1 MSVKTLS
8 ANNRY
13 LKDKSATMQIVINVS
28 TSTAIETGKSSRTYI
43 NRYRYSGG
51 FAVSSEQNFQKK

>member
-13 LKDKSATMQIVINVS
+13 LKDKSATMQIVTNVS
-28 TSTAIETGKSSRTYI
+28 SSTAIETGKSSRTYI
-43 NRYRYSGG
+43 NRYQRSGS
-51 FAVSSEQNFQKK
+51 FAAKSKPGSRKK